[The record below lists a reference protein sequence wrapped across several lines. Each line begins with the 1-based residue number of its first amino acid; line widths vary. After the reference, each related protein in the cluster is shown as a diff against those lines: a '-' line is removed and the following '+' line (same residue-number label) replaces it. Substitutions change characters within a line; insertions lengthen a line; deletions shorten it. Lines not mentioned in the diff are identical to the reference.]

1 MMRNRHLP
9 FYAALAGAFVAGG
22 VAALRVQPL
31 LVAIIASNAFF
42 ATYISLTLTRIP
54 RLSPATLRHS
64 AARTDIPV
72 AVIFTIALVAVTTAL
87 AALFIM
93 LNATDAPGGLIAL
106 MLACAAV
113 PLGWLTIHLMAAI
126 HYAHLYWQPGQEDG
140 AARGLDFPRTPEPG
154 GLDFIYF
161 SLVIGMTAQ
170 TSDVAITSRAMRKV
184 NIFHATVSFFFNT
197 VLVAAAVNAAVAL
210 SN

>member
-1 MMRNRHLP
+1 MRRSRHLP
-9 FYAALAGAFVAGG
+9 FYAALAGAFLAGG

-31 LVAIIASNAFF
+31 LVVILASNAFF
-42 ATYISLTLTRIP
+42 AIYVVLTLTRIP
-54 RLSPATLRHS
+54 HLSPATLRHS
-64 AARTDIPV
+64 AARADIPV
-72 AVIFTIALVAVTTAL
+72 WVIFTIGLAAVTTAL
-87 AALFIM
+87 VALFIM
-93 LNATDAPGGLIAL
+93 LNATQAPGGLIAL
-106 MLACAAV
+106 ALACAAV

-126 HYAHLYWQPGQEDG
+126 HYAHLYWQPGEEEG

-154 GLDFIYF
+154 GLEFIYF

-170 TSDVAITSRAMRKV
+170 TSDVVITSRAMRRV
-184 NIFHATVSFFFNT
+184 NIFHAIVSFFFNT

>member
-1 MMRNRHLP
+1 MRRSPHLP
-9 FYAALAGAFVAGG
+9 FYVAVTYALVTGSSAAFWVE
-22 VAALRVQPL
+22 PL
-31 LVAIIASNAFF
+31 LVAIIASSNFF
-42 ATYISLTLTRIP
+42 AGYIALTLAHIP
-54 RLSPATLRHS
+54 QMSPARLRHN
-64 AARTDIPV
+64 AARSDIPGW
-72 AVIFTIALVAVTTAL
+72 VIFAIGLMAVTTAL
-87 AALFIM
+87 VALFIM
-93 LNATDAPGGLIAL
+93 LNASNAPGGFLALALALI
-106 MLACAAV
+106 AV

-126 HYAHLYWQPGQEDG
+126 HYAHLYWQAGEEDG

>member
-1 MMRNRHLP
+1 MKHSRHLP
-9 FYAALAGAFVAGG
+9 FYAALAGAFIAGT
-22 VAALRVQPL
+22 VAAIKVPPL
-31 LVAIIASNAFF
+31 LVAIIVANAFF
-42 ATYISLTLTRIP
+42 VIYIVLTLRRIP
-54 RLSPATLRHS
+54 GMSPSNLRRN

-72 AVIFTIALVAVTTAL
+72 FIIFAIGMAAVIIALI
-87 AALFIM
+87 ALFIM
-93 LNATDAPGGLIAL
+93 LNAANAPGGTVAL
-106 MLACAAV
+106 VLACTTV
-113 PLGWLTIHLMAAI
+113 PLGWLTIHLMTAI
-126 HYAHLYWQPGQEDG
+126 HYAHLYWQAGNENG

>member
-1 MMRNRHLP
+1 
-9 FYAALAGAFVAGG
+9 
-22 VAALRVQPL
+22 
-31 LVAIIASNAFF
+31 
-42 ATYISLTLTRIP
+42 
-54 RLSPATLRHS
+54 
-64 AARTDIPV
+64 ARTDIPV

-106 MLACAAV
+106 MLSCAAV

-126 HYAHLYWQPGQEDG
+126 HYAHLYWQPGEEDG

-197 VLVAAAVNAAVAL
+197 VLVA
-210 SN
+210 